1 MIVSCKKRRVICR
14 RYPYYRTSR
23 ILFDS
28 STANGEELSGLWN
41 DCTHLEDLEAIS
53 CHRSFAAA
61 CVFQIELL
69 AATRRDATRRAS
81 GALSTFRF
89 HPGEP
94 SNFISTFFS
103 ARGTFGWLDVG
114 SRSNLTSKCSAKFH
128 SHGNSNDS
136 AATLPAMTSFLLL
149 PRLSA
154 TSILCSRDGTMNLFL
169 RFRNKSDRSVSRRRG
184 TRIDS

>member
-23 ILFDS
+23 ILFDP

-69 AATRRDATRRAS
+69 AATRRDATRRDATRQWRFIHVPFS
-81 GALSTFRF
+81 PGRTFKFYFHFFLGAWYLRLARRWIAIKSDFQMFGKVSLPWKFQWFR
-89 HPGEP
+89 G
-94 SNFISTFFS
+94 NF
-103 ARGTFGWLDVG
+103 ARDDFIPPAPAVV
-114 SRSNLTSKCSAKFH
+114 RNF
-128 SHGNSNDS
+128 DS
-136 AATLPAMTSFLLL
+136 LL
-149 PRLSA
+149 PRWHDEFISP
-154 TSILCSRDGTMNLFL
+154 F
-169 RFRNKSDRSVSRRRG
+169 
-184 TRIDS
+184 